1 MSKTIEEQ
9 ISGFLCNAQ
18 ENIKAAY
25 LKGYN
30 NGLSDGNINKGTFA
44 AKVKEAYNNG
54 LNDAEKALKRV
65 INEPSRDG
73 LYANEM
79 QEIFGTE
86 GTFVIFL
93 KYSVSEIIE
102 KIREYDNKKQINNRC
117 DTCKY
122 QHLDREHF
130 PCCDCCDNDRWE
142 QGDSEIHVGDEFYYL
157 NSKYKY
163 VVLSFLGNGK
173 VFAFSGR
180 GLTGVFALNQVH
192 KTGRNYPVKEIL
204 EKLNESEE

>member
-1 MSKTIEEQ
+1 MSETHNLDGLIAQVSTCIEAAYNK
-9 ISGFLCNAQ
+9 GY
-18 ENIKAAY
+18 KAAKEDIIAAGNKSEY
-25 LKGYN
+25 ER
-30 NGLSDGNINKGTFA
+30 GLD
-44 AKVKEAYNNG
+44 
-54 LNDAEKALKRV
+54 DAEKAIKRV
-65 INEPSRDG
+65 LNEPSKGG

-79 QEIFGTE
+79 QEIFGTK

-102 KIREYDNKKQINNRC
+102 KIREYDNKKQVNNRC

-142 QGDSEIHVGDEFYYL
+142 QGDSEIHVGDEVYSL
-157 NSKYKY
+157 DSKYKY
-163 VVLSFLGNGK
+163 VVLGFLGNGK
-173 VFAFSGR
+173 VFVLSCR
-180 GLTGVFALNQVH
+180 GLTGVFNSKQVH